1 MDRRNLLCFLLML
14 ANARSGWAAPAST
27 YAFVTPEQADGLA
40 QRERDAP
47 AAAMLRAAARVVD
60 RAPHALP
67 LVHVEGTLPGHGI
80 YDSSREA
87 LRDLPAAR
95 DLAIAGRL
103 TGDLQCSGA
112 AARFVSAWATT
123 YTPSLNPID
132 ETGFD
137 ALFMAWDLLPD
148 TIREPLQPA
157 MEKFLRAFALGYL
170 QHPPKGST
178 AVNNWNSHRVKLATM
193 AAFAGGDE
201 RLVAHAHDRYR
212 EQLQANIDS
221 NGLTFDFSQR
231 DALHYVVYSLEPLLM
246 AALAARQ
253 HGQDWWPDEG
263 QRLSLALDWLLPY
276 ATGKKTHIEFAN
288 TTVQFDRVRR
298 DAGLQGFDGMF
309 DPKVARLAY
318 ALAARLDMRYAELAQ
333 SLKDAPWQDAWLELV
348 VPLARR

>member
-1 MDRRNLLCFLLML
+1 MVTT
-14 ANARSGWAAPAST
+14 ARCGWAAQAAT
-27 YAFVTPEQADGLA
+27 YAFVSPDQAEGIA
-40 QRERDAP
+40 QRGRDAT
-47 AAAMLRAAARVVD
+47 ASALLRAAARVVD

-103 TGDLQCSGA
+103 TGDLQYSDA
-112 AARFVSAWATT
+112 AARFVSDWATT
-123 YTPSLNPID
+123 YRPSLNPID

-137 ALFMAWDLLPD
+137 ALFIAWDLLPN
-148 TIREPLQPA
+148 TSRQALQPA
-157 MEKFLRAFALGYL
+157 MEKLLGAFAQGYL

-178 AVNNWNSHRVKLATM
+178 SINNWNSHRIKLATM
-193 AAFAGGDE
+193 AAFAVGDE

-263 QRLSLALDWLLPY
+263 ERLSRALNWLLPY
-276 ATGKKTHIEFAN
+276 ATGEKTHTEFGN

-298 DAGLQGFDGMF
+298 DAGLQGFDGVF
-309 DPKVARLAY
+309 DRKVARLAY
-318 ALAARLDMRYAELAQ
+318 GLAARLDSQYAELAQ
-333 SLKDAPWQDAWLELV
+333 SLTDAPWQDAWLELV